1 MSALTTDADLL
12 TGSSLIGAADVR
24 PAGATFRA
32 VDPATGAELDPPYG
46 EAGAADVEQAAALA
60 DQAFADYRRTSA
72 EQRAAFLESIAGNI
86 EALGSTLSERVTAE
100 TGLPAGRV
108 AGETARTVGQLRLFA
123 ALVRDGGWRQVRIE
137 EARPDRTPVPR
148 PDLRQRAVPL
158 GPVAVF
164 GASNFPLAFSVAGGD
179 TASALAAG
187 CPVIVK
193 GHPAHPGTSEL
204 VGRAVREAVVEHG
217 LPEGTFALLQGTSHE
232 LGLALV
238 SDPRIKAVGFTG
250 SRPAGL
256 ALVAAAQR
264 RPEPIPVYA
273 EMSSVNPVF
282 VLPGA
287 LAERAGAIAEGYVA
301 AVTGSAGQ
309 LCTKPGLLFV
319 LEGAETDAFFDA
331 ARKAVGGVPAVPM
344 LTGGIQDAFRQGT
357 EAFAANSG
365 VTQLAAGSA
374 DDSVASPGVAQ
385 LYVTTGQTFLAEPRL
400 ADEIFGPTSLIV
412 RVRDRAELGAIVDAL
427 EGQLT
432 AAIHLGES
440 DAALVADLVDRLELV
455 AGRIIANGWPTGV
468 DVGHAMVHGGPFPAT
483 SAPATTS
490 VGARAIERF
499 LRPVVYQDVPADLL
513 PPELRQ
519 DNPDGVPR
527 FVDGVWQS

>member
-1 MSALTTDADLL
+1 MSALTTEADLL
-12 TGSSLIGAADVR
+12 TGSSLIGAADV
-24 PAGATFRA
+24 PTTGATFRA
-32 VDPATGAELDPPYG
+32 VDPATGIELDPPYG
-46 EAGAADVEQAAALA
+46 EAGAAEVERATALA
-60 DQAFADYRRTSA
+60 DQAFPAYRRTSA
-72 EQRAAFLESIAGNI
+72 DQRAAFLESIAANL
-86 EALGSTLSERVTAE
+86 EALGSTLSERASAE

-123 ALVRDGGWRQVRIE
+123 ALVRDGGWRQVRID
-137 EARPDRTPVPR
+137 EAQPDRTPLPR

-204 VGRAVREAVVEHG
+204 VGRAVRDAVVEHG
-217 LPEGTFALLQGTSHE
+217 LPEGTFSLLQGTSHQ
-232 LGLALV
+232 LGLDLV

-287 LAERAGAIAEGYVA
+287 LAGRAKAIAEGYVA

-319 LEGAETDAFFDA
+319 LDGAGTDAFLDA
-331 ARKAVGGVPAVPM
+331 ARESVAGLPAVPM
-344 LTGGIQDAFRQGT
+344 LTGGIQDSFRRGT
-357 EAFAANSG
+357 ETLSAHSG

-412 RVRDRAELGAIVDAL
+412 RVRDQNELGEIVAGL

-432 AAIHLGES
+432 AAVHLGET
-440 DAALVADLVDRLELV
+440 DTALVADLLDRLELV

-468 DVGHAMVHGGPFPAT
+468 DVGHAMVHGGPYPAT

-490 VGARAIERF
+490 VGSRAIERF
-499 LRPVVYQDVPADLL
+499 LRPVAYQDVPAGFL

-527 FVDGVWQS
+527 LVDGAWQS

>member
-1 MSALTTDADLL
+1 MS
-12 TGSSLIGAADVR
+12 
-24 PAGATFRA
+24 FRA
-32 VDPATGAELDPPYG
+32 VNPATGAELEPAYG
-46 EAGAADVEQAAALA
+46 EAGATEVDRAAALA
-60 DQAFADYRRTSA
+60 AEAFGRYRRTTA
-72 EQRAAFLESIAGNI
+72 EQRAAFVDTVAANI
-86 EALGSTLSERVTAE
+86 ETLGSTLADRVTAE

-123 ALVRDGGWRQVRIE
+123 AVVRDGDWRQVRIE
-137 EARPDRTPVPR
+137 EALPDRTPLPR
-148 PDLRQRAVPL
+148 PDLRQRSVPL

-204 VGRAVREAVVEHG
+204 VGRAVRDAVVEHG
-217 LPEGTFALLQGTSHE
+217 LPEGTFSLLQGTSHE

-250 SRPAGL
+250 SRGGGL

-282 VLPGA
+282 LLPGA
-287 LAERAGAIAEGYVA
+287 LAERTAATAQGYVT

-319 LEGAETDAFFDA
+319 LEGEDTDAFDEFKGA
-331 ARKAVGGVPAVPM
+331 AAAAVAAVPAAAM
-344 LTGGIQDAFRQGT
+344 LTAGIQSAFR
-357 EAFAANSG
+357 SG
-365 VTQLAAGSA
+365 AETLATTAGVNKVAGGSVDDSLAA
-374 DDSVASPGVAQ
+374 PGVAQ
-385 LYVTTGQTFLAEPRL
+385 LYVTTGATFLAEPGL
-400 ADEIFGPTSLIV
+400 AEEVFGPASLIV
-412 RVRDRAELGAIVDAL
+412 RVRDEAELRQIVDGL

-432 AAIHLGES
+432 AAVHLGE
-440 DAALVADLVDRLELV
+440 ADHRLAGELLDRLELV
-455 AGRIIANGWPTGV
+455 AGRIIVNGWPTGV

-490 VGARAIERF
+490 VGTRAIERF
-499 LRPVVYQDVPADLL
+499 LRPVVYQDVPGALL
-513 PPELRQ
+513 APELRP
-519 DNPDGVPR
+519 DNPYDAEESR
-527 FVDGVWQS
+527 A